1 VRCYDGESAAVLAVV
16 FCSDEA
22 AVHGGII
29 PMARLHLGLVP
40 TRRERREEK
49 ERGPALSSPC
59 VTPLV
64 LW

>member
-1 VRCYDGESAAVLAVV
+1 
-16 FCSDEA
+16 
-22 AVHGGII
+22 VHGGII